1 MKALSNIKIFGLSF
15 VLITIL
21 VLGISLPDDAFGQE
35 NKKKYDMVLLSQN
48 YTSKGFAD
56 EIVGEI
62 LNNGTD
68 IAKSVEISAVFYN
81 DSGIIGSESSRLD
94 PTTINSGD
102 RSMFTLQVV
111 DEVIKSDPE
120 RYEFTIKWQDE
131 NSIGYFASLT
141 GGEIPENSGG
151 DDSGGDDSGG
161 DDSGGDDSG
170 GDDSGGD
177 DSGGDDSGGDDS
189 GGDDSGGDDSGG
201 DDSGGDDSGG
211 DDSGGEGN

>member
-1 MKALSNIKIFGLSF
+1 MKALSNIEIFGLSF

-21 VLGISLPDDAFGQE
+21 VLEISLHSDAFSQE

-48 YTSKGFAD
+48 YNNKGFVD

-68 IAKSVEISAVFYN
+68 IAKSVEISAAFYN

-94 PTTINSGD
+94 PTTINPGD
-102 RSMFTLQVV
+102 RSVFTLQLV
-111 DEVIKSDPE
+111 DEVIKSNAD
-120 RYEFTIKWQDE
+120 RYEFAIKWQDE
-131 NSIGYFASLT
+131 HSIDYFARLT
-141 GGEIPENSGG
+141 GGEMVEN
-151 DDSGGDDSGG
+151 
-161 DDSGGDDSG
+161 
-170 GDDSGGD
+170 
-177 DSGGDDSGGDDS
+177 
-189 GGDDSGGDDSGG
+189 SGG

>member
-1 MKALSNIKIFGLSF
+1 MKALSNIEIFGLSF
-15 VLITIL
+15 VLLTIL
-21 VLGISLPDDAFGQE
+21 VLEINLHSDAFGQE

-48 YTSKGFAD
+48 YNSKGLTG

-68 IAKSVEISAVFYN
+68 IAKSVEISAIFYN
-81 DSGIIGSESSRLD
+81 DSGIIGSESSGLD

-102 RSMFTLQVV
+102 RSVFTLQLI
-111 DEVIKSDPE
+111 DEIIMSDPE
-120 RYEFTIKWQDE
+120 RYELTIKWQDE
-131 NSIGYFASLT
+131 HSVGYFASLT
-141 GGEIPENSGG
+141 GGEIAENSGG

-201 DDSGGDDSGG
+201 DDSGGDD
-211 DDSGGEGN
+211 N

>member
-1 MKALSNIKIFGLSF
+1 MKALSNIEFFGLSF

-21 VLGISLPDDAFGQE
+21 ALEISLHSDAFSQE

-48 YTSKGFAD
+48 YNSKGFAD

-68 IAKSVEISAVFYN
+68 IAKSVEISVVFSN

-94 PTTINSGD
+94 PTTMNSGD
-102 RSMFTLQVV
+102 RSVFTLQLV
-111 DEVIKSDPE
+111 DEVIKSNAE

-131 NSIGYFASLT
+131 HSIDYFARLT
-141 GGEIPENSGG
+141 GGEIAENSGG

-170 GDDSGGD
+170 GDDSGG
-177 DSGGDDSGGDDS
+177 GG
-189 GGDDSGGDDSGG
+189 
-201 DDSGGDDSGG
+201 
-211 DDSGGEGN
+211 N

>member
-1 MKALSNIKIFGLSF
+1 MKALSNLDIFGLTF
-15 VLITIL
+15 ALITIG
-21 VLGISLPDDAFGQE
+21 VLGISLHSDAFSQE

-48 YTSKGFAD
+48 YNTLGLVD

-81 DSGIIGSESSRLD
+81 DSGIIGSDSSRTD
-94 PTTINSGD
+94 PRNINPGERSTFTIELGN
-102 RSMFTLQVV
+102 
-111 DEVIKSDPE
+111 EVIMSDPE
-120 RYEFTIKWQDE
+120 RYEFTLKWQDDYLS
-131 NSIGYFASLT
+131 NYFVGLT
-141 GGEIPENSGG
+141 GGEIT

-177 DSGGDDSGGDDS
+177 DSGGDDSGDD
-189 GGDDSGGDDSGG
+189 
-201 DDSGGDDSGG
+201 
-211 DDSGGEGN
+211 N

>member
-1 MKALSNIKIFGLSF
+1 MIALSNIKIFGLSS

-48 YTSKGFAD
+48 YTSKGFAE

-81 DSGIIGSESSRLD
+81 DSGIIGSESDRLD

-102 RSMFTLQVV
+102 RSVFTLQLV
-111 DEVIKSDPE
+111 DEVIRSDPE
-120 RYEFTIKWQDE
+120 RYEFTIKWQDDYSS
-131 NSIGYFASLT
+131 NYFASLT
-141 GGEIPENSGG
+141 GAEIAENSGGDDSGGGDSGGEESRADERGGDERGGDESGGDDRGG

-161 DDSGGDDSG
+161 D
-170 GDDSGGD
+170 
-177 DSGGDDSGGDDS
+177 
-189 GGDDSGGDDSGG
+189 
-201 DDSGGDDSGG
+201 
-211 DDSGGEGN
+211 NN

>member
-1 MKALSNIKIFGLSF
+1 MTYNESIVKYRNFRIIICADNNIGFRDSSF
-15 VLITIL
+15 H
-21 VLGISLPDDAFGQE
+21 SDAFGQE

-62 LNNGTD
+62 LNNGTN

-102 RSMFTLQVV
+102 RSVFTLQLV

-131 NSIGYFASLT
+131 YSIKLFC
-141 GGEIPENSGG
+141 EI
-151 DDSGGDDSGG
+151 DRRKDSG
-161 DDSGGDDSG
+161 
-170 GDDSGGD
+170 
-177 DSGGDDSGGDDS
+177 
-189 GGDDSGGDDSGG
+189 
-201 DDSGGDDSGG
+201 
-211 DDSGGEGN
+211 

>member
-1 MKALSNIKIFGLSF
+1 MIVLSNIKIFGLSF

-21 VLGISLPDDAFGQE
+21 VLGIGLPDDAFSQE

-81 DSGIIGSESSRLD
+81 DSGIIGSESDRLD

-102 RSMFTLQVV
+102 RSVFTLQLV
-111 DEVIKSDPE
+111 DEVIRSDPE
-120 RYEFTIKWQDE
+120 RYEFTIKWQDDYSS
-131 NSIGYFASLT
+131 NYFASLT

-177 DSGGDDSGGDDS
+177 DSGGDSG
-189 GGDDSGGDDSGG
+189 
-201 DDSGGDDSGG
+201 
-211 DDSGGEGN
+211 

>member
-1 MKALSNIKIFGLSF
+1 MKALSNIEILGFSF
-15 VLITIL
+15 VLMTIL
-21 VLGISLPDDAFGQE
+21 VLEISLHSDAFGQE

-48 YTSKGFAD
+48 YNSKGFAD

-68 IAKSVEISAVFYN
+68 TAKSVEISATFYN
-81 DSGIIGSESSRLD
+81 DSGIIGSESSRLN

-102 RSMFTLQVV
+102 RSVFTLQLI
-111 DEVIKSDPE
+111 DEAIKSNAE

-131 NSIGYFASLT
+131 HSSDYFARLT
-141 GGEIPENSGG
+141 GGEIAENSGG

-189 GGDDSGGDDSGG
+189 
-201 DDSGGDDSGG
+201 
-211 DDSGGEGN
+211 

>member
-1 MKALSNIKIFGLSF
+1 MKALSNIEIFGLSF

-21 VLGISLPDDAFGQE
+21 VLWSSLHDDAFGQE
-35 NKKKYDMVLLSQN
+35 NKKKYDMILLSQN
-48 YTSKGFAD
+48 YTSKGFAN
-56 EIVGEI
+56 EIIGEI
-62 LNNGTD
+62 LNNGTN
-68 IAKSVEISAVFYN
+68 IARSVEISAVFYN
-81 DSGIIGSESSRLD
+81 DTGIIGSESDRLD

-102 RSMFTLQVV
+102 KSVFTLPLV
-111 DEVIKSDPE
+111 DEIIKSDPE

-131 NSIGYFASLT
+131 HSIDYFASLT
-141 GGEIPENSGG
+141 GGEIG

-201 DDSGGDDSGG
+201 DDSGGDD
-211 DDSGGEGN
+211 N

>member
-1 MKALSNIKIFGLSF
+1 MKALSNIEIFGLSF

-21 VLGISLPDDAFGQE
+21 VLEISLHSDAFSQE

-48 YTSKGFAD
+48 FIGKSFANFIGKSFAD

-102 RSMFTLQVV
+102 RSVFTLQLV
-111 DEVIKSDPE
+111 DEVIKSNAE

-131 NSIGYFASLT
+131 HSIDYFARLT
-141 GGEIPENSGG
+141 GGEIAENSGG

-161 DDSGGDDSG
+161 DDSGGDD
-170 GDDSGGD
+170 
-177 DSGGDDSGGDDS
+177 
-189 GGDDSGGDDSGG
+189 
-201 DDSGGDDSGG
+201 
-211 DDSGGEGN
+211 N